1 MEWLALLLIFG
12 VVSAISERKNS
23 KKAQTVSRKIEDTKS
38 TNQWDNTIEGTGL
51 SINSSWGDLRTTVF
65 KRDNYTC
72 KACGRKDNLTVDHI
86 VQLSCG
92 GTNNLEN
99 LQTLCKYCHEEK
111 DNRKIFNRSFNHD
124 NYYGSHTTSDPKLLI
139 IETAIKNGS
148 KIKISYIDILQK
160 TTYREISP
168 THFTKEHGIAYLV
181 AFCHLRNAKRTF
193 RVSRITII

>member
-1 MEWLALLLIFG
+1 MEWLALLVIIG
-12 VVSAISERKNS
+12 VISSINEKRNN
-23 KKAQTVSRKIEDTKS
+23 KKIQTVAQKTVEIKPK
-38 TNQWDNTIEGTGL
+38 NQWDNSIEGIGL
-51 SINSSWGDLRTTVF
+51 SPNSSWSVLRAAVF

-72 KACGRKDNLTVDHI
+72 KSCGRKDNLTVDHI

-148 KIKISYIDILQK
+148 KIKISYIDMLQK